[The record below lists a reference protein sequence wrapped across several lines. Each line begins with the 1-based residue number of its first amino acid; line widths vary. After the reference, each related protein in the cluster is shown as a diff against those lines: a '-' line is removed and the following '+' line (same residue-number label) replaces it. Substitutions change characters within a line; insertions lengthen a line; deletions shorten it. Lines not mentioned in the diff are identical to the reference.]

1 MTAQVLA
8 PKERKIAQR
17 RIALTGNH
25 AVALAVK
32 MCRPEV
38 VAAYPITPQTQV
50 VEKLAEYVNNGEL
63 AAEYITAESEHSA
76 ISAVIG
82 ASAAGA
88 RVFTE
93 TASQGLFHMYENLPI
108 AVGLRLPIVMGV
120 AARTMSA
127 PINVWGE
134 YSDVM
139 AMRELG
145 WIIYIAQTAQEAF
158 DTIIQAYRVA
168 EDSRVHLPVLVAY
181 DGFWTSHV
189 LQPLDV
195 PEDEE
200 DVIRFAPITRN
211 WVKLDVDNPAQ
222 LGAVGTPEWYW
233 EIRWQA
239 VEALRSSV
247 KVIEEVDAEFG
258 KWFGRSYGLATP
270 YRLEDAE
277 LAIVTYGSI
286 FGMVKKVVDKLRSEG
301 VRAGA
306 LRLRVIRPWPGDLLR
321 ELLGHVDKVAV
332 IDRAINHGGPLYGP
346 MAVEIAA
353 TLARPVYNVL
363 ATIGMRA
370 IDSDMIYEAAVKIY
384 KGLWAPNQ
392 PYTVGLRG
400 GYE

>member
-1 MTAQVLA
+1 MTAQAVI
-8 PKERKIAQR
+8 PRERRAAQR

-32 MCRPEV
+32 MARAEV
-38 VAAYPITPQTQV
+38 IAAYPITPQTPV

-63 AAEYITAESEHSA
+63 DAEYIPVESEHSA
-76 ISAVIG
+76 MSAVIG
-82 ASAAGA
+82 ASAMGA
-88 RVFTE
+88 RTFTE

-108 AVGLRLPIVMGV
+108 AVGLRLPIVMGI
-120 AARTMSA
+120 AARTPSA
-127 PINVWGE
+127 PINVWGD
-134 YSDVM
+134 YGDVM

-145 WIIYIAQTAQEAF
+145 WIIYIVQSAQEAF

-168 EDSRVHLPVLVAY
+168 EDARVHLPVAVAY

-200 DVIRFAPITRN
+200 EVVKFAPITRS

-239 VEALRSSV
+239 VEALRESI
-247 KVIEEVDAEFG
+247 KVIEEVDSEYG
-258 KWFGRSYGLATP
+258 RWFGRSYGLAVP

-277 LAIVTYGSI
+277 VAIVTYGSI
-286 FGMVKKVVDKLRSEG
+286 FGLVKKAVDRLRSEG
-301 VRAGA
+301 VKAGA
-306 LRLRVIRPWPGDLLR
+306 LRLRVIRPWPADLLR
-321 ELLGHVDKVAV
+321 KLLGHVDKVAV
-332 IDRAINHGGPLYGP
+332 IDRAINHGGPLQGP
-346 MAVEIAA
+346 MAVEVAA
-353 TLARPVYNVL
+353 TLHKPVYNVL

-370 IDSDMIYEAAVKIY
+370 IDSDMIYEAGWKIL
-384 KGLWAPNQ
+384 KGLWAPVQ
-392 PYTVGLRG
+392 TYTLGLRG